1 MNKLLV
7 KSENKV
13 TDKPSRKFHGVLR
26 RLAKSDTSILN
37 TMKVTVYKDDII
49 EDKKHIFIAKSMF
62 MNYQERWINHISTES
77 TNVNINE
84 NINEN
89 LNEDSIIENEVLSP
103 HCEEFK
109 DYPDSSDFDDDE

>member
-84 NINEN
+84 I

-103 HCEEFK
+103 QCEEFK